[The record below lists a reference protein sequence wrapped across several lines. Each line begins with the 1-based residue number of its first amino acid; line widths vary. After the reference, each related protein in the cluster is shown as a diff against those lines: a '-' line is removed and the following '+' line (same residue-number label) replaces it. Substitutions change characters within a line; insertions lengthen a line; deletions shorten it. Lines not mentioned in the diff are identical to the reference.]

1 MRKKKEQER
10 LKARQQYLEQSVKK
24 TASDGV
30 MMSDVGPIS
39 PRQLRINAIH
49 EAGHAVLMT
58 RIGNG
63 VKVTTVDPQEVKRL
77 TGHAMPGFTDPAVG
91 GLRVDVYL
99 CTALAGVMSEAKF
112 ATNGRISPTEDDF
125 SHVEEI
131 LDRAGMEGEERK
143 TARNNAIARTQQ
155 LLSDYE
161 ADVMKVADALV
172 ERKTLHGEDV
182 RSLLAA

>member
-10 LKARQQYLEQSVKK
+10 LKARQQYLER
-24 TASDGV
+24 TANTSAGDGV

-39 PRQLRINAIH
+39 ARQLRINAIH
-49 EAGHAVLMT
+49 EAGHAVLMV

-99 CTALAGVMSEAKF
+99 CTALAGVMAEAKF
-112 ATNGRISPTEDDF
+112 ATNGRISPMEEDF

-131 LDRAGMEGEERK
+131 MDRAGMVGEERK
-143 TARNNAIARTQQ
+143 TARDRAVARTEQ
-155 LLSDYE
+155 LLTQYE
-161 ADVMKVADALV
+161 ADIRKVADALV
-172 ERKTLHGEDV
+172 ERKTLNDEDV